1 MTLSGIKLRI
11 SASRGYPGL
20 RIGRENR
27 QSAIGNPKFP
37 VNVRAVALAAACLL
51 AGASGA
57 RASDGAASFPDV
69 ARKAQPKVVKIYGAG
84 GIRGLEHYQ
93 SGILISGNGHVLTV
107 SSYVLD
113 SDEVTV
119 VLDDGRHYSA
129 QQVATDPLTEIAV
142 LKFDPGEDEVPHFD
156 LSAAVTADAGARVF
170 AFSNLFGIAAG
181 EEPVSMLHGVVSAVA
196 PLEARRGAFTTN
208 FHGNVYVVDASANN
222 PGAAGGALT
231 DSQGRLLGM
240 LGKELRSSL
249 TDTWLNY
256 ALPVAAFAPTVD
268 DILAGRFT
276 PVELKEVDR
285 PANPLSLAALG
296 IVLVPDVVTRTP
308 PYIDRIVANS
318 PAAAA
323 GLRPDDLLVMID
335 SQVASSCRQAIH
347 SVERLERDATVRIGV
362 LRGEQFL
369 EVTLKSKPVEPAAK
383 DTPTIEKPAK
393 E

>member
-1 MTLSGIKLRI
+1 MPLNFIPLRI
-11 SASRGYPGL
+11 ADCGVGIPSANPKSEVR
-20 RIGRENR
+20 
-27 QSAIGNPKFP
+27 NPKFRK
-37 VNVRAVALAAACLL
+37 NVRAVALAVACLL
-51 AGASGA
+51 AGASAA
-57 RASDGAASFPDV
+57 RASDGAASFTAV
-69 ARKAQPKVVKIYGAG
+69 ARQVQPKVAKIYGAG

-93 SGILISGNGHVLTV
+93 SGILISGQGHVLTV

-113 SDEVTV
+113 SDEVAV
-119 VLDDGRHYSA
+119 VLDDGRRFTA
-129 QQVATDPLTEIAV
+129 QQIAADPLTEIAV
-142 LKFDPGEDEVPHFD
+142 LKFDSGGDDLPHFD
-156 LSAAVTADAGARVF
+156 LSAAVTADPGARVL
-170 AFSNLFGIAAG
+170 AFSNLFGIASG
-181 EEPVSMLHGVVSAVA
+181 EEPVSVLHGVISAVA
-196 PLEARRGAFTTN
+196 PLEARRGSFTTN

-249 TDTWLNY
+249 TETWLNY
-256 ALPVAAFAPTVD
+256 ALPVAAFAPTVE

-308 PYIDRIVANS
+308 PYIDRLVPNS

-323 GLRPDDLLVMID
+323 GLRPDDLVVMID
-335 SQVASSCRQAIH
+335 SQVASSCRQAVQLI
-347 SVERLERDATVRIGV
+347 ERLERDATVRIGV

-369 EVTLKSKPVEPAAK
+369 EVTLKVKPTEP
-383 DTPTIEKPAK
+383 PAK
-393 E
+393 ETPTTEKSSKE